1 MPNDQETDYKK
12 LIESSPD
19 GFALFER
26 GELKYLSPSYP
37 RLLGYEPG
45 AIGLEEILARLHP
58 EDAPR
63 IGQAIAEGRARRLT
77 EQRYNYRSRHA
88 DGHYLWMEDHIR
100 REFDEKGEE
109 IRAMISSRE
118 ISELKQTQAE
128 LEEALQVKDVLLNE
142 LNHRVKNNMAMIAT
156 LLDLESMDLTDSA
169 TREVLGRA
177 RERIASMSILYELL
191 YKAGQVDSVRFD
203 EYLRQLLE
211 AESSIYGNL
220 LSQVEVKSR
229 IEPADL
235 PFERA
240 TQMAL
245 IFHELLTNAVKYAF
259 EADRRGLIEVEFWRE
274 DGADCLSVAD
284 NGRGLA
290 PDFSVERS
298 SGFGLKMI
306 ESLAERAKGRLLAER
321 NEPGS
326 RFSVV
331 LPC

>member
-1 MPNDQETDYKK
+1 MPEETEPDYKK

-26 GELKYLSPSYP
+26 GELKYISPSYP

-45 AIGLEEILARLHP
+45 AVGLEEILSRLHP

-63 IGQAIAEGRARRLT
+63 IGQAIAQGRAQKLT
-77 EQRYNYRSRHA
+77 EQRYSYRSRHA

-100 REFDEKGEE
+100 REFDENGEE
-109 IRAMISSRE
+109 VRAMINSRE
-118 ISELKQTQAE
+118 IGQLKQTQAE
-128 LEEALQVKDVLLNE
+128 LEEALQAKDLLLSE

-156 LLDLESMDLTDSA
+156 LLDLESMDLTDPA

-177 RERIASMSILYELL
+177 RERIASMSLLYEQL
-191 YKAGQVDSVRFD
+191 YKAGQVDRVRFD
-203 EYLRQLLE
+203 QYLSQLLE
-211 AESSIYGNL
+211 TETSIYGNL
-220 LSQVEVKSR
+220 LAQVEVRSR

-240 TQMAL
+240 TQLAL

-259 EADRRGLIEVEFWRE
+259 ENTRPGQIEVDFWRE

-284 NGRGLA
+284 NGRGIA
-290 PDFSVERS
+290 PDFSLEKS

-306 ESLAERAKGRLLAER
+306 ESLVERAKGRLLAER
-321 NEPGS
+321 TKPGS
-326 RFSVV
+326 RFSVI
-331 LPC
+331 LPG